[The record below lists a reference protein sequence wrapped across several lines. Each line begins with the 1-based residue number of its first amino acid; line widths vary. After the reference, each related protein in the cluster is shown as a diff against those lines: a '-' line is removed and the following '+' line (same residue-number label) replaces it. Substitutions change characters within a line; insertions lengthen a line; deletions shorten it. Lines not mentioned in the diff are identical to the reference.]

1 MLVPP
6 ANFGIAEEG
15 IYRCSKIETLN
26 LSFLETLN
34 LKTVVFVGGQQPSK
48 FFQEFFERS
57 CIQWYVVKTAD
68 VSSSLAPVNVSTSKP
83 AVDEKLT
90 PLGSSDNETQYK
102 LSDNDDLMILKS
114 YSLKR
119 TFELL
124 LNTINHNTILVD
136 KTSIVV
142 GVLRKMQKWNIA
154 SIINEYRLFSG
165 KNCNYFAETLLE
177 MISVQ
182 IIQEEGITGSKDND
196 QGLIN
201 NIDDFD
207 EAHSCHEWEVIKESD
222 LSLPPSIPA
231 HLLQILQDVQEDS
244 QETVGETAASTPLM
258 RTQSDMGIFGNRYR
272 LAFNKKERADYEFY
286 KGAEQNVL
294 TINIP
299 KESQLPKWFIRQRD
313 TWENDNAQEQHNF
326 YRESIFV

>member
-48 FFQEFFERS
+48 FFQEFFERY

-68 VSSSLAPVNVSTSKP
+68 VSSSLAPVNASTPK
-83 AVDEKLT
+83 AATDEKLT
-90 PLGSSDNETQYK
+90 PLGSSGNETDYK
-102 LSDNDDLMILKS
+102 LNDNDDLMILKS

-124 LNTINHNTILVD
+124 LNTVNHNTILVD

-142 GVLRKMQKWNIA
+142 GVLRKMQRWNIA

-177 MISVQ
+177 MISIQ
-182 IIQEEGITGSKDND
+182 IIQEEGSTGSKDID
-196 QGLIN
+196 QSHLH
-201 NIDDFD
+201 DASDLD
-207 EAHSCHEWEVIKESD
+207 EARSCHEWEVIKESD
-222 LSLPPSIPA
+222 LSLPPSIPS
-231 HLLQILQDVQEDS
+231 HLLQILQDVQADRKES
-244 QETVGETAASTPLM
+244 LGNVTMSSPLL

-286 KGAEQNVL
+286 KGAEHNIL

-299 KESQLPKWFIRQRD
+299 KESLLPKWFTRQRD
-313 TWENDNAQEQHNF
+313 TWENENAQDQHNF